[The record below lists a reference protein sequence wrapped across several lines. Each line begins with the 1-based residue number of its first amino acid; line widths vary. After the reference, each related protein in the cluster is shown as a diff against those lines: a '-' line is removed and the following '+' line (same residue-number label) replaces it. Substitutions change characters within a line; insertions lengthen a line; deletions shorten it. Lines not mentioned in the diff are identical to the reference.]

1 MFLVPPPK
9 FYVQVNPIQIFFDV
23 DSCLWFN
30 SFALNL
36 HQSLLDS
43 KQDISGSNITYID
56 VKIEA
61 ILPKV
66 SIQSIV
72 NL

>member
-1 MFLVPPPK
+1 MLI
-9 FYVQVNPIQIFFDV
+9 NFDL

-36 HQSLLDS
+36 HQSLVS
-43 KQDISGSNITYID
+43 AKVNAAQTMPYID

-61 ILPKV
+61 ILPRVTILELLKKPFSFYV
-66 SIQSIV
+66 KIV
-72 NL
+72 GYSGK